1 MATSML
7 TISSSQ
13 IDTYEDCNRFWWFTR
28 VLKLSEPPQSHFT
41 FGTILHGVCE
51 RWMMAD
57 EQGRVPEGLGECEPE
72 EGGYVYLKGVFK
84 GQRIGAPVELY
95 PEGWTIAR
103 EHDGSTAEVTP
114 NEARQIK
121 NLVSEAIEKGILF
134 RQPGTTCERR
144 IDYKLLDGVKLVG
157 YIDVFRQGSK
167 DEWPSIEDHKSY
179 GKSSVRFLKTGKLD
193 SPNYL
198 GKNQQ
203 VRTYATITSKLDGH
217 DGDVVV
223 YHNQFPKFPGRGVER
238 VRASIL
244 PSEQEEHWE
253 YLLDVAQRML
263 RTHDIKKWQD
273 VPGPKDTGKCARWFG
288 KPCPFAD
295 ICGNVETVQAYQE
308 RTARLIANRGASPRL
323 NVPLAAPRKR
333 AGTNRQEATT
343 VSLWDKA
350 KAKKDARAGRQEAAA
365 PTTAPKT
372 EVKKETPAAPPV
384 NGAKPA
390 EKATVLNG
398 APWARPSCPACK
410 GRGMNSKG
418 LPCSICDK
426 KNKQEGKLTSAA
438 YVVEIGEDGLA
449 VALARD
455 EHTAA
460 IEAAGLPL
468 EWVEEAA
475 PAAPAAPAKAEP
487 KPEPAKAPAKAQE
500 PAKPKPTPKPEPKP
514 APAPAAE
521 EPAPE
526 AQEEEAPAEP
536 EQQAE
541 TSPRGRKQ
549 AGPGRPK
556 VGLGILIGAV
566 QLRGPSRPTVLAQEV
581 LARFGAELAKDMGAS
596 SYFELDPFKRRERIA
611 QKAAYIAEQLGRSV
625 MLVPNLSDPDI
636 SWMVSA
642 LAGLPEG
649 VEFVIEGLR

>member
-1 MATSML
+1 ML
-7 TISSSQ
+7 TISASQ
-13 IDTYEDCNRFWWFTR
+13 IDTYEDCHRFWWFTR

-57 EQGRVPEGLGECEPE
+57 EQGRVPENPHNSL
-72 EGGYVYLKGVFK
+72 V
-84 GQRIGAPVELY
+84 GQKVGAPVDLY
-95 PEGWTIAR
+95 PKGWTIAR
-103 EHDGSTAEVTP
+103 ERDGSTAEVTP

-134 RQPGTTCERR
+134 RQPGTMCERR
-144 IDYKLLDGVKLVG
+144 IDYKLLDSVKIVG
-157 YIDVFRQGSK
+157 YIDVFRKGDA

-179 GKSSVRFLKTGKLD
+179 GKSSVRFLKSGKLD

-203 VRTYATITSKLDGH
+203 VRTYATLTSKIDGH

-244 PSEQEEHWE
+244 PSEQEEHWQ
-253 YLLDVAQRML
+253 YLLDVAKRML

-295 ICGNVETVQAYQE
+295 ICGNVETVTSYQE
-308 RTARLIANRGASPRL
+308 RTARLIANRGVSPRL

-350 KAKKDARAGRQEAAA
+350 KAKKDARGARQEAAA
-365 PTTAPKT
+365 PAPSSKT
-372 EVKKETPAAPPV
+372 ETKTAPAAPAV
-384 NGAKPA
+384 NGAQPA
-390 EKATVLNG
+390 PKVAVLNG

-426 KNKQEGKLTSAA
+426 KNKQEGKPTSAV
-438 YVVEIGEDGLA
+438 YVVEIGEDKLA
-449 VALARD
+449 VAVARD
-455 EHTAA
+455 EHAEA

-468 EWVEEAA
+468 EWVEEAQ
-475 PAAPAAPAKAEP
+475 AAPEAPAKPEP

-500 PAKPKPTPKPEPKP
+500 KAAPKATPKPEPKP
-514 APAPAAE
+514 EPAPAQE
-521 EPAPE
+521 EPVPE
-526 AQEEEAPAEP
+526 AQEEEATAEP
-536 EQQAE
+536 EAQPE
-541 TSPRGRKQ
+541 PSPRGRRQ

-556 VGLGILIGAV
+556 VGLGILIGTV
-566 QLRGPSRPTVLAQEV
+566 QLRGPSRPTVTAQEV
-581 LARFGAELAKDMGAS
+581 LQRFGAELAKDMGTE
-596 SYFELDPFKRRERIA
+596 SYYELDPFKRRERIA

-625 MLVPNLSDPDI
+625 MIVPNLTDPDI
-636 SWMVSA
+636 SWMISA

-649 VEFVIEGLR
+649 IEFVFEGLR